1 MGKIGHTTVGG
12 ITYVERI
19 LNYGDFEMKNRSINL
34 LIVSLLLIAAMAVT
48 LIVFLEKAKEDFP
61 KNITVD
67 GDGVTESI
75 LPVRDLSLN
84 PTESKEYSVNLVCAA
99 SGTYVITLDY
109 VEKVDGGMKSFVDVS
124 VTCGDL
130 LLYSGSLS
138 DLLDTDTVL
147 EMEGELKADDPLT
160 LTFRYEMPK
169 SVGNEAQG
177 TYSDFDIDL
186 KITKA

>member
-1 MGKIGHTTVGG
+1 
-12 ITYVERI
+12 
-19 LNYGDFEMKNRSINL
+19 MKNRSINL

-84 PTESKEYSVNLVCAA
+84 PTESREYSVNLVCAA
-99 SGTYVITLDY
+99 SGSYIITLDY
-109 VEKVDGGMKSFVDVS
+109 VEKVDGGMKPFVNVT
-124 VTCGDL
+124 VTCGEL
-130 LLYSGSLS
+130 TLYTGSLS
-138 DLLDTDTVL
+138 DLLDTDIVL
-147 EMEGELKADDPLT
+147 KMEGDLYAEDPLT
-160 LTFRYEMPK
+160 LTFRYEMPE

-186 KITKA
+186 KIQKS